1 MSLTKVNLLL
11 TEYNDIRIELSRIIP
26 VFDKLI
32 VDMLD
37 MASIFNEDET
47 KIVIINSVNNA
58 LNINYH

>member
-11 TEYNDIRIELSRIIP
+11 TEYNDKRIELSRIIP

-32 VDMLD
+32 FDMF
-37 MASIFNEDET
+37 MASIFYEDET
-47 KIVIINSVNNA
+47 KIVIINSVNNT